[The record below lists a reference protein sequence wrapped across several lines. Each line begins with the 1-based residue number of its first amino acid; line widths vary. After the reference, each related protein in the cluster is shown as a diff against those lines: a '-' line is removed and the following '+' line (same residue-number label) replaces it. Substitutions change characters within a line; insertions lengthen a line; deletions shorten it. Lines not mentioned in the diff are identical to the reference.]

1 MSDHL
6 TLRDLIEAPRAGYWG
21 SSNKTTTSNVPCRV
35 VRNGD
40 VGHDGLID
48 VEALPIRWFTSSEVE
63 KAKIDH
69 GDSVLVS
76 SGAYTGNV
84 GRISGQSAEP
94 VVISNFVRLLRAQL
108 GVEPRFLFQLVR
120 SNVAQIHVWPNTGG
134 SAIPNLS
141 PTFYSSVILPARLS
155 NHEQRVVA
163 TILDTLDTAI
173 RETEAL
179 IDKLK
184 AVKQGL
190 LHDLLTRGID
200 ANGQLRPP
208 QSEAPQLY
216 KESLLG
222 WIPREWVIHAVSDI
236 ARVTVGHVG
245 PIEEH
250 FSEDDGSVP
259 LLSTTS
265 IGEDGRLH
273 GEPRYVSASFDR
285 THGNSHLSP
294 DDLIVARHG
303 KSGLTAVV
311 PEKISAAQSLN
322 VVIVRASPMFISGF
336 LAASL
341 NHPPTRSRLLGDQAG
356 SVQPIVGT
364 RAVAALEVAIPGR
377 EEQLAI
383 WERNEAL
390 MNKIDL
396 EVQHAESLRAIKQG
410 LMDDL
415 LTGRVRVTPLLE
427 PVQQTAAQTGA

>member
-1 MSDHL
+1 M
-6 TLRDLIEAPRAGYWG
+6 A
-21 SSNKTTTSNVPCRV
+21 RV
-35 VRNGD
+35 T
-40 VGHDGLID
+40 
-48 VEALPIRWFTSSEVE
+48 P
-63 KAKIDH
+63 
-69 GDSVLVS
+69 DS
-76 SGAYTGNV
+76 TF
-84 GRISGQSAEP
+84 QSAFFFHVMKHAETYLKSQTSGTGIP
-94 VVISNFVRLLRAQL
+94 HVDRELLEAVRVFRPIQNEQIIIAQ
-108 GVEPRFLFQLVR
+108 
-120 SNVAQIHVWPNTGG
+120 
-134 SAIPNLS
+134 
-141 PTFYSSVILPARLS
+141 
-155 NHEQRVVA
+155 
-163 TILDTLDTAI
+163 ILDTLDTAI
-173 RETEAL
+173 RETEVL

-184 AVKQGL
+184 ALKQGL

-427 PVQQTAAQTGA
+427 SVQQTAAQTGA

>member
-1 MSDHL
+1 MSETALSSIAEINPGARIPKEITDSDEVSFIPMSDVSESGDWI
-6 TLRDLIEAPRAGYWG
+6 TRQTRPLRLVTAGF
-21 SSNKTTTSNVPCRV
+21 TAFEE
-35 VRNGD
+35 GD
-40 VGHDGLID
+40 VL
-48 VEALPIRWFTSSEVE
+48 V
-63 KAKIDH
+63 AKITPCLEN
-69 GDSVLVS
+69 GK
-76 SGAYTGNV
+76 GAHARGLRNSIGFGSTEFHV
-84 GRISGQSAEP
+84 
-94 VVISNFVRLLRAQL
+94 LRAKQ
-108 GVEPRFLFQLVR
+108 GVEPRFVFQITQSRRFRQAAERQMV
-120 SNVAQIHVWPNTGG
+120 G
-134 SAIPNLS
+134 SAGQQRVQRQFFDEFLVKDFS
-141 PTFYSSVILPARLS
+141 RG
-155 NHEQRVVA
+155 EQRA
-163 TILDTLDTAI
+163 IAQILDTLDTTI
-173 RETEAL
+173 RKTEAL

-200 ANGQLRPP
+200 TNGQLRPP

-216 KESLLG
+216 KESPLG

-250 FSEDDGSVP
+250 FSEGDGSVP

-273 GEPRYVSASFDR
+273 GELRYVSASFDR
-285 THGNSHLSP
+285 THGNSHLFP
-294 DDLIVARHG
+294 ADLIVARHG

-311 PEKISAAQSLN
+311 PEEISAAQSLN

-341 NHPPTRSRLLGDQAG
+341 NHPPTRSRLLGGQAG

-364 RAVAALEVAIPGR
+364 RAVAALEVAMPGR

-383 WERNEAL
+383 WARNEAL
-390 MNKIDL
+390 MTKIDL
-396 EVQHAESLRAIKQG
+396 EVQYVESLRAIKQG

-415 LTGRVRVTPLLE
+415 LTGRVRVTSLLE
-427 PVQQTAAQTGA
+427 SVQQATVPMGA

>member
-1 MSDHL
+1 MSEWQATNRLESLVDFMSG
-6 TLRDLIEAPRAGYWG
+6 TG
-21 SSNKTTTSNVPCRV
+21 
-35 VRNGD
+35 
-40 VGHDGLID
+40 
-48 VEALPIRWFTSSEVE
+48 FSE
-63 KAKIDH
+63 H
-69 GDSVLVS
+69 FQ
-76 SGAYTGNV
+76 
-84 GRISGQSAEP
+84 GQSAGDIPFYKVSDMSTPGNELHLKKANNYVSAELARSQGWKIIP
-94 VVISNFVRLLRAQL
+94 AGAVVFAKVGAALLLNRRRILSCASLIDNNMMAALPKEATSTGWIYWQLLSVDFADFAQDGALPSVNQKQLHGILIPSL
-108 GVEPRFLFQLVR
+108 GAANEDQAVE
-120 SNVAQIHVWPNTGG
+120 
-134 SAIPNLS
+134 
-141 PTFYSSVILPARLS
+141 
-155 NHEQRVVA
+155 
-163 TILDTLDTAI
+163 ILDTLDTVI

-179 IDKLK
+179 IDKLQ
-184 AVKQGL
+184 AVKRGL

-216 KESLLG
+216 KESRLG
-222 WIPREWVIHAVSDI
+222 MIPREWVIHAVSDI

-250 FSEDDGSVP
+250 FSEGDGSVP

-273 GEPRYVSASFDR
+273 GELRYVSASFDR
-285 THGNSHLSP
+285 THGNSHLFP
-294 DDLIVARHG
+294 ADLIVARHG

-311 PEKISAAQSLN
+311 PEEISAAQSLN

-341 NHPPTRSRLLGDQAG
+341 NHPPTRSRLLGGQAG

-364 RAVAALEVAIPGR
+364 RAVASLEVAIPGR

-383 WERNEAL
+383 WARNEAL
-390 MNKIDL
+390 MTKIDL
-396 EVQHAESLRAIKQG
+396 EVQYVESLRAIKQG

-427 PVQQTAAQTGA
+427 SMLQAAAPTGA